1 MFYERGEVISDQFD
15 HQYDEKCRFFSEEQR
30 YSKDL
35 KCLIVGG
42 RGGVCHLGTISK
54 KSPFAVY
61 SYYAGGPANTGEGGV
76 PSGII
81 SSGTIWNHLRK
92 YRTIFDHPRPSLPT
106 RDHLRY
112 FRPFGTSLNIRD
124 HNRFYLFT
132 MCHRLRP
139 SGTILVNL

>member
-61 SYYAGGPANTGEGGV
+61 SYYAGG
-76 PSGII
+76 
-81 SSGTIWNHLRK
+81 GTKWDYLIW
-92 YRTIFDHPRPSLPT
+92 
-106 RDHLRY
+106 DHLS
-112 FRPFGTSLNIRD
+112 PSQKISD
-124 HNRFYLFT
+124 HF
-132 MCHRLRP
+132 
-139 SGTILVNL
+139 